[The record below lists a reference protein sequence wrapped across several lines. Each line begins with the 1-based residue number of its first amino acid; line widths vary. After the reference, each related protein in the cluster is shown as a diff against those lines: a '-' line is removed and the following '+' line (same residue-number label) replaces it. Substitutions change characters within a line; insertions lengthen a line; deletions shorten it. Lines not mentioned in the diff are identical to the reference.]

1 MKHLGKRIISLAL
14 LGAMGAS
21 TLALGG
27 CGNSSGATNAD
38 GEQTYAL
45 RLATLY
51 PADHEM
57 TIAVQAACDK
67 IEEETGGNVKIQIYP
82 SDQLGDYT
90 SVYEE
95 IMKGTIDLM
104 VSGVLTTYDSNLEIM
119 NIPYLASSYE
129 EAKEYIVN
137 PDSYFFQT
145 VLEHQR
151 NLNIETLGI
160 YLAGAQGVG
169 AAKVIDN
176 LMDPNAAKPY
186 LIRCP
191 STDGYLWTAEGFG
204 FNSVTI
210 NYSELYSSLQTGVC
224 DGWLGG
230 GAYVNYLSFRDVL
243 KYFGDARCSFESII
257 CIMTKDL
264 YDGMPA
270 EYQTI
275 ISDTFAESTMSFA
288 DQMEGLDEQAMQD
301 MEAMG
306 IEIYRPTE
314 EEYETMREHFRTN
327 VWPKYENTLDTEIFN
342 SLIANGLREAA

>member
-1 MKHLGKRIISLAL
+1 MRKR
-14 LGAMGAS
+14 
-21 TLALGG
+21 
-27 CGNSSGATNAD
+27 
-38 GEQTYAL
+38 
-45 RLATLY
+45 
-51 PADHEM
+51 
-57 TIAVQAACDK
+57 
-67 IEEETGGNVKIQIYP
+67 
-82 SDQLGDYT
+82 
-90 SVYEE
+90 
-95 IMKGTIDLM
+95 
-104 VSGVLTTYDSNLEIM
+104 
-119 NIPYLASSYE
+119 
-129 EAKEYIVN
+129 KEYIVN

-243 KYFGDARCSFESII
+243 KYFGDARCSFEQYH
-257 CIMTKDL
+257 L
-264 YDGMPA
+264 Y
-270 EYQTI
+270 Y
-275 ISDTFAESTMSFA
+275 
-288 DQMEGLDEQAMQD
+288 DQGFVRRYAC
-301 MEAMG
+301 
-306 IEIYRPTE
+306 
-314 EEYETMREHFRTN
+314 
-327 VWPKYENTLDTEIFN
+327 
-342 SLIANGLREAA
+342 